1 MKEIKDTIY
10 NSVKR
15 IQEATP
21 DHLIGLSTGFERLDE
36 VLGGLVE
43 GTLVTIGGRTGMGK
57 TAFAFNLLRNI
68 SIENNIPSLY
78 ISLES
83 TEQLCTNILIACTL
97 NIKYRGLL
105 SGQLVVE
112 EWEKLDKG
120 VSGIVNSPIYLDTKS
135 TYTIDD
141 ICKTVEESVQEH
153 QVKVVFIDYLQ
164 LIFAK
169 TGFTENRYLELNY
182 ITRKLKA
189 LAKEF
194 NITIVLLS
202 QLNRNAEG
210 EKRLDHRPVLTDL
223 RDSGTICDDSDVVCF
238 VHRPEYYHI
247 YQDEKGN
254 DMRNKALIIVAKNRL
269 GYTGDAL
276 LYTNMPTSTFSHDN
290 PYTEDDFKGAFPT
303 DSLTFDAYRK

>member
-36 VLGGLVE
+36 VLGGFVE

-57 TAFAFNLLRNI
+57 TAFAFNLLRNLA
-68 SIENNIPSLY
+68 IEKNIPSLY

-83 TEQLCTNILIACTL
+83 TEQLCTNILIVCTL

-105 SGQLVVE
+105 SGQLVAE

-141 ICKTVEESVQEH
+141 ICKTVEEAVQEH

-194 NITIVLLS
+194 NITIVVLS

-238 VHRPEYYHI
+238 VHRPEYYRV

-254 DMRNKALIIVAKNRL
+254 DMHNVALIIVDKNRL
-269 GYTGDAL
+269 DYTGDAVL
-276 LYTNMPTSTFSHDN
+276 SVDMASRRFFENPLDDNMMDGLKS
-290 PYTEDDFKGAFPT
+290 G
-303 DSLTFDAYRK
+303 FDMPSAGQLF

>member
-1 MKEIKDTIY
+1 MKEIKESIN

-15 IQEATP
+15 IQEATL

-57 TAFAFNLLRNI
+57 TAFAFNLLRNL
-68 SIENNIPSLY
+68 SIEKNIPSLY

-83 TEQLCTNILIACTL
+83 TEQLCTNTLIACTL
-97 NIKYRGLL
+97 NIKYRTLL
-105 SGQLVVE
+105 SGQLVAE

-120 VSGIVNSPIYLDTKS
+120 LPRIANAPVYLDTKS

-153 QVKVVFIDYLQ
+153 QVKVVLIDYLQ

-182 ITRKLKA
+182 ITRRLKA

-202 QLNRNAEG
+202 QLNRNSEG
-210 EKRLDHRPVLTDL
+210 EKRFDHRPVLTDL

-238 VHRPEYYHI
+238 VHRPEYYRI

-254 DMRNKALIIVAKNRL
+254 DLHNIALIIVAKNRL
-269 GYTGDAL
+269 GYTGDAEL
-276 LYTNMPTSTFSHDN
+276 HVDMSSRRFFESPLDDNMI
-290 PYTEDDFKGAFPT
+290 GG
-303 DSLTFDAYRK
+303 LTGDLDIPIIGQPF

>member
-1 MKEIKDTIY
+1 MKEIKETIY

-15 IQEATP
+15 MKDAPP
-21 DHLIGLSTGFERLDE
+21 DHLIGMSTGFERLDE

-57 TAFAFNLLRNI
+57 TAFAFNLLRNL
-68 SIENNIPSLY
+68 SIEKKISTLY
-78 ISLES
+78 ISIES
-83 TEQLCTNILIACTL
+83 TEQLCTNMLIACTL

-105 SGQLVVE
+105 SSQLVVE
-112 EWEKLDKG
+112 EWEKIDKELSRIANAP
-120 VSGIVNSPIYLDTKS
+120 VYLDTKS

-182 ITRKLKA
+182 ITRRLKA

-202 QLNRNAEG
+202 QLNRNAED
-210 EKRLDHRPVLTDL
+210 EKRHDHRPVLTDL

-247 YQDEKGN
+247 YQDDKGN
-254 DMRNKALIIVAKNRL
+254 DMHNVALIIVAKNRL
-269 GYTGDAL
+269 GNTGEAL
-276 LYTNMPTSTFSHDN
+276 LYTNMPTLTFSHDN
-290 PYTEDDFKGAFPT
+290 PYTENDFKGAFPT
-303 DSLTFDAYRK
+303 DTLAF

>member
-1 MKEIKDTIY
+1 MKEIKETIY

-15 IQEATP
+15 MKDAPP
-21 DHLIGLSTGFERLDE
+21 DHLIGMSTGFERLDE

-57 TAFAFNLLRNI
+57 TAFAFNLLRNL
-68 SIENNIPSLY
+68 SIEKKISTLY

-83 TEQLCTNILIACTL
+83 TEQLCTNMLIACTL

-105 SGQLVVE
+105 SSQLVVE
-112 EWEKLDKG
+112 EWEKIDKELSRIANAP
-120 VSGIVNSPIYLDTKS
+120 VYLDTKS

-182 ITRKLKA
+182 ITRRLKA

-202 QLNRNAEG
+202 QLNRNAED
-210 EKRLDHRPVLTDL
+210 EKRHDHRPVLTDL

-247 YQDEKGN
+247 YQDDKGN
-254 DMRNKALIIVAKNRL
+254 DMHNVALIIVAKNRL
-269 GYTGDAL
+269 GNTGEAL
-276 LYTNMPTSTFSHDN
+276 LYTNMPTLTFSHDN
-290 PYTEDDFKGAFPT
+290 PYTENDFKGAFPT
-303 DSLTFDAYRK
+303 DTLAF

>member
-1 MKEIKDTIY
+1 MKD
-10 NSVKR
+10 
-15 IQEATP
+15 APP
-21 DHLIGLSTGFERLDE
+21 DHLIGMSTGFERLDK

-57 TAFAFNLLRNI
+57 TAFAFNLLRNL
-68 SIENNIPSLY
+68 SIEKKISTLY

-83 TEQLCTNILIACTL
+83 TEQLCTNMLIACTL

-105 SGQLVVE
+105 SSQLVVE
-112 EWEKLDKG
+112 EWEKIDKELSRIANAP
-120 VSGIVNSPIYLDTKS
+120 VYLDTKS

-153 QVKVVFIDYLQ
+153 QVKIVFIDYLQ

-182 ITRKLKA
+182 ITRRLKA

-202 QLNRNAEG
+202 QLNRNAED
-210 EKRLDHRPVLTDL
+210 EKRFEHRPVLTDL

-247 YQDEKGN
+247 YQDDKGN
-254 DMRNKALIIVAKNRL
+254 DMHNVALIIVAKNRL

-276 LYTNMPTSTFSHDN
+276 LYTNMPTRTFSNDN
-290 PYTEDDFKGAFPT
+290 PYTENDFKGAFPT
-303 DSLTFDAYRK
+303 DTLAF

>member
-57 TAFAFNLLRNI
+57 TAFAFNLLRNLA
-68 SIENNIPSLY
+68 IEKNIPSLY

-105 SGQLVVE
+105 SGQLVAE
-112 EWEKLDKG
+112 EWEKMDKG
-120 VSGIVNSPIYLDTKS
+120 LPRIANAPVYLDTKS

-141 ICKTVEESVQEH
+141 ICKTVEEAVQEH

-210 EKRLDHRPVLTDL
+210 EKRLGHRPVLTDL

-238 VHRPEYYHI
+238 VHRPEYFHI
-247 YQDEKGN
+247 YDDEKGN

-269 GYTGDAL
+269 GYTGEAV
-276 LYTNMPTSTFSHDN
+276 LYTNMSTLTFFN
-290 PYTEDDFKGAFPT
+290 EYPYKRDDIKEVFPT
-303 DSLTFDAYRK
+303 DSLTF

>member
-57 TAFAFNLLRNI
+57 TAFAFNLLRNLA
-68 SIENNIPSLY
+68 IEKNIPSLY

-83 TEQLCTNILIACTL
+83 TEQLCTNMLIACTL
-97 NIKYRGLL
+97 DIKYRVLL
-105 SGQLVVE
+105 SGQLVAE
-112 EWEKLDKG
+112 EWEKMDKG
-120 VSGIVNSPIYLDTKS
+120 LPRIANAPVYLDTKS

-153 QVKVVFIDYLQ
+153 QVNVVFIDYLQ

-182 ITRKLKA
+182 ITRRLKA

-202 QLNRNAEG
+202 QLNRNAEDD
-210 EKRLDHRPVLTDL
+210 KRFEHRPVLTDL

-238 VHRPEYYHI
+238 VHRPEYYRI

-269 GYTGDAL
+269 GYTGEAV
-276 LYTNMPTSTFSHDN
+276 LYTNMSTLTFFN
-290 PYTEDDFKGAFPT
+290 EYPYKRDEIKEVFPT
-303 DSLTFDAYRK
+303 DSLTF

>member
-1 MKEIKDTIY
+1 M
-10 NSVKR
+10 R
-15 IQEATP
+15 I
-21 DHLIGLSTGFERLDE
+21 
-36 VLGGLVE
+36 LG
-43 GTLVTIGGRTGMGK
+43 
-57 TAFAFNLLRNI
+57 

-105 SGQLVVE
+105 SGQLVAE
-112 EWEKLDKG
+112 EWEKMDKG
-120 VSGIVNSPIYLDTKS
+120 LPRIANAPVYLDTKS

-141 ICKTVEESVQEH
+141 ICKTVEEAVQEY

-238 VHRPEYYHI
+238 VHRPEYYRI

-276 LYTNMPTSTFSHDN
+276 IYTNMPTLTFSHDN
-290 PYTEDDFKGAFPT
+290 PYTEYDFKGAFPT
-303 DSLTFDAYRK
+303 DSLTF

>member
-1 MKEIKDTIY
+1 MKEIKETIY
-10 NSVKR
+10 NSAKR
-15 IQEATP
+15 IQEATL

-43 GTLVTIGGRTGMGK
+43 GTLVTIGGRTGIGK
-57 TAFAFNLLRNI
+57 TAFAFNLLKNLT
-68 SIENNIPSLY
+68 IEKNIPSLY

-83 TEQLCTNILIACTL
+83 TEQLCTNMLIACTL

-105 SGQLVVE
+105 SGQLVAE
-112 EWEKLDKG
+112 EWEKMDKG
-120 VSGIVNSPIYLDTKS
+120 LSRIANAPVYLDTKS

-141 ICKTVEESVQEH
+141 ICKTVEELVQEH
-153 QVKVVFIDYLQ
+153 QVKVIFIDYLQ

-182 ITRKLKA
+182 ITRRLKA

-202 QLNRNAEG
+202 QLNRNAED
-210 EKRLDHRPVLTDL
+210 EKRYEHRPVLTDL

-254 DMRNKALIIVAKNRL
+254 DMHNVALVIVAKNRL
-269 GYTGDAL
+269 GNTGDAT
-276 LYTNMPTSTFSHDN
+276 LYVDMDSKRFFKN
-290 PYTEDDFKGAFPT
+290 PLDDKMMGGLINGLDDPIVGQPF
-303 DSLTFDAYRK
+303 

>member
-1 MKEIKDTIY
+1 
-10 NSVKR
+10 
-15 IQEATP
+15 
-21 DHLIGLSTGFERLDE
+21 
-36 VLGGLVE
+36 
-43 GTLVTIGGRTGMGK
+43 MGK
-57 TAFAFNLLRNI
+57 TAFAFNLLKNL
-68 SIENNIPSLY
+68 SIEKNIPCLY

-83 TEQLCTNILIACTL
+83 TEQLCTNTLIACTL

-105 SGQLVVE
+105 SGQLVAE

-120 VSGIVNSPIYLDTKS
+120 LPRIANAPVYLDTKS

-182 ITRKLKA
+182 ITRRLKA

-202 QLNRNAEG
+202 QLNRNSEG
-210 EKRLDHRPVLTDL
+210 EKRFDHRPVLTDL

-247 YQDEKGN
+247 YQDDKGN
-254 DMRNKALIIVAKNRL
+254 DLHNIALIIVAKNRL
-269 GYTGDAL
+269 GYIGDAL
-276 LYTNMPTSTFSHDN
+276 LYTNMPTLTFSHDN

-303 DSLTFDAYRK
+303 NTLDF

>member
-57 TAFAFNLLRNI
+57 TAFVFNLLRNLA
-68 SIENNIPSLY
+68 IEKNIPSLY

-105 SGQLVVE
+105 SGQLVAE

-120 VSGIVNSPIYLDTKS
+120 LPRIVNAPVYLDTKS

-141 ICKTVEESVQEH
+141 ICKTVEEAVQEY

-164 LIFAK
+164 LIFTK

-202 QLNRNAEG
+202 QLNRNADG

-238 VHRPEYYHI
+238 VHRPEYYRV

-269 GYTGDAL
+269 GYTGEAV
-276 LYTNMPTSTFSHDN
+276 LYTNMSTLTFFN
-290 PYTEDDFKGAFPT
+290 EYPYKRDEIKEVFPT
-303 DSLTFDAYRK
+303 DSLTF

>member
-15 IQEATP
+15 IQETTP

-57 TAFAFNLLRNI
+57 TAFAFNLLRNLA
-68 SIENNIPSLY
+68 IEKNIPSLY

-141 ICKTVEESVQEH
+141 ICKTVEEAVQEH
-153 QVKVVFIDYLQ
+153 QVNVVFIDYLQ

-194 NITIVLLS
+194 NITIVLIS
-202 QLNRNAEG
+202 QLNRNSEG
-210 EKRLDHRPVLTDL
+210 EKRFDHRPVLTDL

-276 LYTNMPTSTFSHDN
+276 LYTNMPTLHFLMIILIRRMIL
-290 PYTEDDFKGAFPT
+290 KGL
-303 DSLTFDAYRK
+303 SQQIL

>member
-1 MKEIKDTIY
+1 MKEIKETIY

-15 IQEATP
+15 IKDAP
-21 DHLIGLSTGFERLDE
+21 HDHLIGMSTGFERLDE

-57 TAFAFNLLRNI
+57 TAFAFNLLRNL
-68 SIENNIPSLY
+68 SIEKKISTLY

-83 TEQLCTNILIACTL
+83 TEQLCTNMLIACTL

-112 EWEKLDKG
+112 EWKKIEKEL
-120 VSGIVNSPIYLDTKS
+120 SRIVNAPVYLDTKS
-135 TYTIDD
+135 TYIIND
-141 ICKTVEESVQEH
+141 ICKTVEESVKEH

-182 ITRKLKA
+182 ITRRLKA

-202 QLNRNAEG
+202 QLNRNAED
-210 EKRLDHRPVLTDL
+210 EKRFDHRPVLTDL

-247 YQDEKGN
+247 YQDERGN
-254 DMRNKALIIVAKNRL
+254 DMHNVALIIVAKNRL
-269 GYTGDAL
+269 GNTGEAL
-276 LYTNMPTSTFSHDN
+276 LYTNMPTLTFSHDN
-290 PYTEDDFKGAFPT
+290 PYTENDFKGAFPT
-303 DSLTFDAYRK
+303 DTLAF

>member
-36 VLGGLVE
+36 VLGGFVE
-43 GTLVTIGGRTGMGK
+43 GTLVTIGGRTCMGK

-269 GYTGDAL
+269 GYIGDAL
-276 LYTNMPTSTFSHDN
+276 LYTNMPTLTFSHDN
-290 PYTEDDFKGAFPT
+290 VFF
-303 DSLTFDAYRK
+303 

>member
-57 TAFAFNLLRNI
+57 TAFAFNLLRNLA
-68 SIENNIPSLY
+68 IEKNIPSLY

-105 SGQLVVE
+105 NGQLVAE

-141 ICKTVEESVQEH
+141 ICKTVEEAVQEH
-153 QVKVVFIDYLQ
+153 QIKVVFIDYLQ

-194 NITIVLLS
+194 NITIVVLS
-202 QLNRNAEG
+202 QLNRNVED
-210 EKRLDHRPVLTDL
+210 EKRYEHRPVLTDL

-238 VHRPEYYHI
+238 VHRPEYFHI
-247 YQDEKGN
+247 YDDEKGN

-269 GYTGDAL
+269 GYTGEAV
-276 LYTNMPTSTFSHDN
+276 LYTNMSILTFFN
-290 PYTEDDFKGAFPT
+290 EYPYKRDEIKEVFPT
-303 DSLTFDAYRK
+303 DSLTF

>member
-1 MKEIKDTIY
+1 
-10 NSVKR
+10 
-15 IQEATP
+15 
-21 DHLIGLSTGFERLDE
+21 
-36 VLGGLVE
+36 
-43 GTLVTIGGRTGMGK
+43 MGK
-57 TAFAFNLLRNI
+57 TAFAFNLLRNLA
-68 SIENNIPSLY
+68 IEKNIPSLY

-105 SGQLVVE
+105 SGQLVAE

-141 ICKTVEESVQEH
+141 ICKTVEEAVQEY

-182 ITRKLKA
+182 ITRRLKA

-238 VHRPEYYHI
+238 VHRPEYYRV

-276 LYTNMPTSTFSHDN
+276 LYTNMPTLTFSHDN

-303 DSLTFDAYRK
+303 DTLAF

>member
-1 MKEIKDTIY
+1 M
-10 NSVKR
+10 
-15 IQEATP
+15 
-21 DHLIGLSTGFERLDE
+21 STGFEKLDD

-43 GTLVTIGGRTGMGK
+43 GTLVTLGGRTGMGK
-57 TAFAFNLLRNI
+57 TAFAFNLLRNL
-68 SIENNIPSLY
+68 SIEKNIPSLY

-83 TEQLCTNILIACTL
+83 TEQLCTNMLIACTL

-141 ICKTVEESVQEH
+141 ICKTVEEAVQEH

-182 ITRKLKA
+182 ITRRLKA

-202 QLNRNAEG
+202 QLNRNSEG
-210 EKRLDHRPVLTDL
+210 EKRFDHRPVLTDL

-254 DMRNKALIIVAKNRL
+254 DMHNVALIIVAKNRL
-269 GYTGDAL
+269 ANTGDVVL
-276 LYTNMPTSTFSHDN
+276 HVDMTSRRFFKNPLDDNMMDGLISGLDIPIIGQPF
-290 PYTEDDFKGAFPT
+290 
-303 DSLTFDAYRK
+303 

>member
-1 MKEIKDTIY
+1 MKD
-10 NSVKR
+10 
-15 IQEATP
+15 APP
-21 DHLIGLSTGFERLDE
+21 DHLIGMSTGFERLDE

-57 TAFAFNLLRNI
+57 TAFAFNLLRNL
-68 SIENNIPSLY
+68 SIEKKISTLY

-83 TEQLCTNILIACTL
+83 TEQLCTNMLIACTL

-105 SGQLVVE
+105 SSQLVVE
-112 EWEKLDKG
+112 EWEKIDKELSRIANAP
-120 VSGIVNSPIYLDTKS
+120 VYLDTKS

-182 ITRKLKA
+182 ITRRLKA

-202 QLNRNAEG
+202 QLNRNAED
-210 EKRLDHRPVLTDL
+210 EKRHDHRPVLTDL

-247 YQDEKGN
+247 YQDDKGN
-254 DMRNKALIIVAKNRL
+254 DMHNVALIIVAKNRL

-276 LYTNMPTSTFSHDN
+276 LYTNMPTRTFSHDN
-290 PYTEDDFKGAFPT
+290 PYMKDDFKGAFPT
-303 DSLTFDAYRK
+303 DTLAF

>member
-1 MKEIKDTIY
+1 MKD
-10 NSVKR
+10 
-15 IQEATP
+15 AP
-21 DHLIGLSTGFERLDE
+21 HDHLIGMSTGFERLDE

-57 TAFAFNLLRNI
+57 TAFAFNLLRNL
-68 SIENNIPSLY
+68 SIEKNISTLY

-83 TEQLCTNILIACTL
+83 TEQLCTNMLIACTL
-97 NIKYRGLL
+97 NIKYKGLL
-105 SGQLVVE
+105 SGQLDEE
-112 EWEKLDKG
+112 EWKKLDKG
-120 VSGIVNSPIYLDTKS
+120 LSRIVNAPIYLDTKS

-182 ITRKLKA
+182 ITRRLKA

-202 QLNRNAEG
+202 QLNRNAED
-210 EKRLDHRPVLTDL
+210 EKRFDHRPVLTDL

-247 YQDEKGN
+247 YQDERGN
-254 DMRNKALIIVAKNRL
+254 DMHNVALIIVAKNRL

-276 LYTNMPTSTFSHDN
+276 LYTNMPTLTFSHDN
-290 PYTEDDFKGAFPT
+290 PYTENDFKGAFPT
-303 DSLTFDAYRK
+303 DTLSF

>member
-57 TAFAFNLLRNI
+57 TAFAFNLLRNLA
-68 SIENNIPSLY
+68 IEKNIPSLY

-105 SGQLVVE
+105 SGQLVAE
-112 EWEKLDKG
+112 EWKKMDKG
-120 VSGIVNSPIYLDTKS
+120 LPRIANAPVYLDTKS

-141 ICKTVEESVQEH
+141 LCKTVEEAVQEY

-182 ITRKLKA
+182 ITRRLKA

-194 NITIVLLS
+194 NITIVVLS

-238 VHRPEYYHI
+238 VHRPEYFHI
-247 YQDEKGN
+247 YDDEKGN

-269 GYTGDAL
+269 GYTGEAV
-276 LYTNMPTSTFSHDN
+276 LYTNMSILTFFN
-290 PYTEDDFKGAFPT
+290 EYPYKRDEIKEVFPT
-303 DSLTFDAYRK
+303 DSLTF

>member
-43 GTLVTIGGRTGMGK
+43 GTLVTIGGRTCMGK

-83 TEQLCTNILIACTL
+83 TEQLCPNMLIACTL
-97 NIKYRGLL
+97 NVKYRGLL

-120 VSGIVNSPIYLDTKS
+120 LPRIVNAPVYLDTKS

-141 ICKTVEESVQEH
+141 ICKTVEEAVQEH

-269 GYTGDAL
+269 GYTGEAV
-276 LYTNMPTSTFSHDN
+276 LYTNMSTLTFFN
-290 PYTEDDFKGAFPT
+290 EYPYKRDEIKEVFPT
-303 DSLTFDAYRK
+303 DTLAF

>member
-57 TAFAFNLLRNI
+57 TAFAFNLLRNLA
-68 SIENNIPSLY
+68 IEKNIPSLY

-105 SGQLVVE
+105 SGQLVAE

-141 ICKTVEESVQEH
+141 ICKTVEEAVQEY

-182 ITRKLKA
+182 ITRRLKA

-238 VHRPEYYHI
+238 VHRPEYYRV

-269 GYTGDAL
+269 GYLKTYSVYFL
-276 LYTNMPTSTFSHDN
+276 KFTI
-290 PYTEDDFKGAFPT
+290 E
-303 DSLTFDAYRK
+303 

>member
-43 GTLVTIGGRTGMGK
+43 GTLVTIGGRTCMGK
-57 TAFAFNLLRNI
+57 TAFAFNLLRNLA
-68 SIENNIPSLY
+68 IEKNIPSLY

-105 SGQLVVE
+105 SGQLVAE
-112 EWEKLDKG
+112 EWKKMDKG
-120 VSGIVNSPIYLDTKS
+120 LPRIANAPVYLDTKS

-141 ICKTVEESVQEH
+141 ICKTVEEAVQEY

-238 VHRPEYYHI
+238 VHRPEYYRI

-269 GYTGDAL
+269 GYTGEAV
-276 LYTNMPTSTFSHDN
+276 LYTNMST
-290 PYTEDDFKGAFPT
+290 
-303 DSLTFDAYRK
+303 LTFFNEYP

>member
-43 GTLVTIGGRTGMGK
+43 GTLVTIGGRTCMGK
-57 TAFAFNLLRNI
+57 TAFAFNLLRNLA
-68 SIENNIPSLY
+68 IEKNIPSLY
-78 ISLES
+78 ISLGS

-105 SGQLVVE
+105 NGQLVAE

-141 ICKTVEESVQEH
+141 ICKTVEEAVQEH
-153 QVKVVFIDYLQ
+153 QIKVVFIDYLQ
-164 LIFAK
+164 S
-169 TGFTENRYLELNY
+169 
-182 ITRKLKA
+182 
-189 LAKEF
+189 
-194 NITIVLLS
+194 IV
-202 QLNRNAEG
+202 R
-210 EKRLDHRPVLTDL
+210 
-223 RDSGTICDDSDVVCF
+223 
-238 VHRPEYYHI
+238 
-247 YQDEKGN
+247 
-254 DMRNKALIIVAKNRL
+254 
-269 GYTGDAL
+269 
-276 LYTNMPTSTFSHDN
+276 
-290 PYTEDDFKGAFPT
+290 
-303 DSLTFDAYRK
+303 

>member
-57 TAFAFNLLRNI
+57 TAFAFNLLRNLA
-68 SIENNIPSLY
+68 IEKNIPSLY

-105 SGQLVVE
+105 SGQLVAE
-112 EWEKLDKG
+112 EWEKMDKG
-120 VSGIVNSPIYLDTKS
+120 LPRIANAPVYLDTKS
-135 TYTIDD
+135 TYPIDD
-141 ICKTVEESVQEH
+141 ICKTVEEAVQEH
-153 QVKVVFIDYLQ
+153 QIKVVFIDYLQ

-169 TGFTENRYLELNY
+169 TDFAENRYLELNY

-269 GYTGDAL
+269 GYTGEAV
-276 LYTNMPTSTFSHDN
+276 LYTNMSTLTFFN
-290 PYTEDDFKGAFPT
+290 EYPYKRDDFKGAFPT
-303 DSLTFDAYRK
+303 DTLAF

>member
-1 MKEIKDTIY
+1 MKD
-10 NSVKR
+10 
-15 IQEATP
+15 APP
-21 DHLIGLSTGFERLDE
+21 DHLIGMSTGFERLDE

-57 TAFAFNLLRNI
+57 TAFAFNLLRNL
-68 SIENNIPSLY
+68 SIEKKISTLY

-83 TEQLCTNILIACTL
+83 TEQLCTNMLIACTL

-105 SGQLVVE
+105 SSQLVVE
-112 EWEKLDKG
+112 EWEKIDKELSRIANAP
-120 VSGIVNSPIYLDTKS
+120 VYLDTKS

-182 ITRKLKA
+182 ITRRLKA

-202 QLNRNAEG
+202 QLNRNAED
-210 EKRLDHRPVLTDL
+210 EKRHDHRPVLTDL

-247 YQDEKGN
+247 YQDDKGN
-254 DMRNKALIIVAKNRL
+254 DMHNVALIIVAKNRL
-269 GYTGDAL
+269 GNTGEAL
-276 LYTNMPTSTFSHDN
+276 LYTNMPTLTFSHDN
-290 PYTEDDFKGAFPT
+290 PYTENDFKGAFPT
-303 DSLTFDAYRK
+303 DTLAF

>member
-57 TAFAFNLLRNI
+57 TAFAFNLLRNLA
-68 SIENNIPSLY
+68 IEKNIPSLY

-105 SGQLVVE
+105 SGQLVAE
-112 EWEKLDKG
+112 EWEKMDKG
-120 VSGIVNSPIYLDTKS
+120 LPRIANAPVYLDTKS

-141 ICKTVEESVQEH
+141 ICKTVEEAVQEY

-182 ITRKLKA
+182 ITRRLKA

-210 EKRLDHRPVLTDL
+210 EKRLEHRPVLTDL

-238 VHRPEYYHI
+238 VHRPEYYRI

-269 GYTGDAL
+269 GYTGEAV
-276 LYTNMPTSTFSHDN
+276 LYTNMSTLTFFN
-290 PYTEDDFKGAFPT
+290 EYPYKRDEIKEVFPT
-303 DSLTFDAYRK
+303 DTLAF

>member
-57 TAFAFNLLRNI
+57 TAFAFNLLR
-68 SIENNIPSLY
+68 SLAIEKNIPSLY

-105 SGQLVVE
+105 NGQLVAE

-141 ICKTVEESVQEH
+141 ICKTVEEAVQEH
-153 QVKVVFIDYLQ
+153 QVNVVFIDYLQ

-194 NITIVLLS
+194 N
-202 QLNRNAEG
+202 
-210 EKRLDHRPVLTDL
+210 
-223 RDSGTICDDSDVVCF
+223 VV
-238 VHRPEYYHI
+238 
-247 YQDEKGN
+247 
-254 DMRNKALIIVAKNRL
+254 
-269 GYTGDAL
+269 
-276 LYTNMPTSTFSHDN
+276 
-290 PYTEDDFKGAFPT
+290 
-303 DSLTFDAYRK
+303 

>member
-1 MKEIKDTIY
+1 MKEIKETIY

-21 DHLIGLSTGFERLDE
+21 DHLIGFSTGFARLDE

-57 TAFAFNLLRNI
+57 TAFAFNLLRNL
-68 SIENNIPSLY
+68 SIEKNIPSLY

-83 TEQLCTNILIACTL
+83 TEQLCTNMLIACTL
-97 NIKYRGLL
+97 NIKYRGML
-105 SGQLVVE
+105 SGQLIAE

-120 VSGIVNSPIYLDTKS
+120 LPRIANAPVYLDTKS

-182 ITRKLKA
+182 ITRRLKA

-194 NITIVLLS
+194 NITIVLIS
-202 QLNRNAEG
+202 QLNRNSEG
-210 EKRLDHRPVLTDL
+210 EKRFDHRPALTDL

-238 VHRPEYYHI
+238 VHRPEYYRI
-247 YQDEKGN
+247 YQDEKGKDLHN
-254 DMRNKALIIVAKNRL
+254 IALIIVAKNRL
-269 GYTGDAL
+269 GYMGDAL
-276 LYTNMPTSTFSHDN
+276 LYTNMPTLTFSHDN
-290 PYTEDDFKGAFPT
+290 PYTKNDFKGAFPT
-303 DSLTFDAYRK
+303 DTLAF

>member
-1 MKEIKDTIY
+1 MKEIKDSIE

-15 IQEATP
+15 FQKASP
-21 DHLIGLSTGFERLDE
+21 DQLIGISTGFERLDDI
-36 VLGGLVE
+36 LGGFVE

-57 TAFAFNLLRNI
+57 TAFAFNLLRNL
-68 SIENNIPSLY
+68 SIEKNIPSLY

-83 TEQLCTNILIACTL
+83 TEQLCTNTLIACTL
-97 NIKYRGLL
+97 NIKYRTLL
-105 SGQLVVE
+105 SGQLIAE

-120 VSGIVNSPIYLDTKS
+120 LSRIVNAPVYLDTKS

-182 ITRKLKA
+182 ITRRLKA

-202 QLNRNAEG
+202 QLNRNSEG
-210 EKRLDHRPVLTDL
+210 EKRFDHRPVLTDL

-247 YQDEKGN
+247 YQDDKGN
-254 DMRNKALIIVAKNRL
+254 DLHNIALIIVAKNRL
-269 GYTGDAL
+269 GYIGDAL
-276 LYTNMPTSTFSHDN
+276 LYTNMPTLTFSHDN
-290 PYTEDDFKGAFPT
+290 LYTEDDFKGAFPT
-303 DSLTFDAYRK
+303 DTLAF

>member
-21 DHLIGLSTGFERLDE
+21 DHLIGLSTCFERLDE

-105 SGQLVVE
+105 SGQLVAE
-112 EWEKLDKG
+112 EWEKMDKG
-120 VSGIVNSPIYLDTKS
+120 LPRIVNAPVYLDTKS

-153 QVKVVFIDYLQ
+153 QVKVVLIDYLQ

-202 QLNRNAEG
+202 QLNRNAED
-210 EKRLDHRPVLTDL
+210 EKRYEHRPVLTDL

-238 VHRPEYYHI
+238 VHRPEYFHI
-247 YQDEKGN
+247 YDDEKGN
-254 DMRNKALIIVAKNRL
+254 DMRNKALIFVAKNRL
-269 GYTGDAL
+269 GYTGEAV
-276 LYTNMPTSTFSHDN
+276 LYTNMSTLTFFN
-290 PYTEDDFKGAFPT
+290 EYPYKRDEIKEVFPT
-303 DSLTFDAYRK
+303 DSLTF

>member
-1 MKEIKDTIY
+1 M
-10 NSVKR
+10 
-15 IQEATP
+15 
-21 DHLIGLSTGFERLDE
+21 
-36 VLGGLVE
+36 
-43 GTLVTIGGRTGMGK
+43 
-57 TAFAFNLLRNI
+57 
-68 SIENNIPSLY
+68 
-78 ISLES
+78 
-83 TEQLCTNILIACTL
+83 LIACTL

-105 SGQLVVE
+105 SSQLVVE
-112 EWEKLDKG
+112 EWEKIDKELSRIANAP
-120 VSGIVNSPIYLDTKS
+120 VYLDTKS

-182 ITRKLKA
+182 ITRRLKA

-202 QLNRNAEG
+202 QLNRNAED
-210 EKRLDHRPVLTDL
+210 EKRHDHRPVLTDL

-247 YQDEKGN
+247 YQDDKGN
-254 DMRNKALIIVAKNRL
+254 DMHNVALIIVAKNRL
-269 GYTGDAL
+269 GNTGEAL
-276 LYTNMPTSTFSHDN
+276 LYTNMPTLTFSHDN
-290 PYTEDDFKGAFPT
+290 PYTENDFKGAFPT
-303 DSLTFDAYRK
+303 DTLAF

>member
-1 MKEIKDTIY
+1 MKEIKESIE

-15 IQEATP
+15 LQEASP
-21 DHLIGLSTGFERLDE
+21 DQLIGISTGFEKLDDI
-36 VLGGLVE
+36 LGGFVE

-57 TAFAFNLLRNI
+57 TAFAFNLLKNL
-68 SIENNIPSLY
+68 SVDKKIPSLY

-83 TEQLCTNILIACTL
+83 TEQMCINTLIACTL
-97 NIKYRGLL
+97 GIKYRALL
-105 SGQLVVE
+105 SGQLVAE
-112 EWEKLDKG
+112 EWEKLDKEL
-120 VSGIVNSPIYLDTKS
+120 STITDASICLDTKS

-141 ICKTVEESVQEH
+141 ICKTVEEAVQEH

-169 TGFTENRYLELNY
+169 AGFTENRYLELNY
-182 ITRKLKA
+182 ITRRLKA

-202 QLNRNAEG
+202 QLNRNAED
-210 EKRLDHRPVLTDL
+210 EKRYEHRPVLTDL
-223 RDSGTICDDSDVVCF
+223 RDSGTICDDSDAVCF

-254 DMRNKALIIVAKNRL
+254 DMHNVALIIVAKNRL
-269 GYTGDAL
+269 GYTGDVTLHVDMASRRFFESSL
-276 LYTNMPTSTFSHDN
+276 DDNTMEGLTSGLDMPSVGQPF
-290 PYTEDDFKGAFPT
+290 
-303 DSLTFDAYRK
+303 